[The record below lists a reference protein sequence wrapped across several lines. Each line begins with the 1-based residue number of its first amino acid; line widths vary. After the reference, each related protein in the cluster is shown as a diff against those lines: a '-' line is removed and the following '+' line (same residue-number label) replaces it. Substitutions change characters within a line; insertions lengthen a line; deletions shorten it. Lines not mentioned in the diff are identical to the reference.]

1 MPLIKSIN
9 NITPKI
15 LEGVFLADNAVVVG
29 DVIIGKESS
38 VWFNTVI
45 RGDVN
50 SIIIGNSVNIQDG
63 VVVHCTYQKTKTI
76 IGDNVSIGH
85 NAIIHGCEIRNNVLI
100 GMGAIIMDNVIIEEN
115 SIIAAGAVLTKGT
128 YVKSGSL
135 FAGVPAKF
143 KRSLFEEEI
152 ENSIIKTAEN
162 YKKYLSWYT

>member
-15 LEGVFLADNAVVVG
+15 LQDVFLADNAVIIG
-29 DVIIGKESS
+29 DVTIGTKSS

-50 SIIIGNSVNIQDG
+50 SILIGDSVNIQDG
-63 VVVHCTYQKTKTI
+63 VVVHCTYKKTKTI
-76 IGDNVSIGH
+76 IGNNVSIGH
-85 NAIIHGCEIRNNVLI
+85 NAIIHGCEIQNNVLI

-115 SIIAAGAVLTKGT
+115 SIIAAGAIVTKGT

-143 KRSLFEEEI
+143 KRTLSKEEI
-152 ENSIIKTAEN
+152 DNSIIKTAEN
-162 YKKYLSWYT
+162 YKKYLSWYN